1 MSETKPL
8 GGISDIPGKLIV
20 KAVLENLL
28 VLVAAAVLYLLTW
41 FPMGPIAVYL
51 SKPMTNRY
59 GERTAKHSQKYIDQG
74 SSGWWEYW
82 GTTIPFV
89 RWFSSLED
97 SLWGESSGK
106 WSATVKGKESTF
118 WNKYAW
124 VRRNPFNYIKRTNK
138 FFACFI
144 NDCDV
149 SYYGDYMITDK
160 NLSDHGAHFVIAK
173 DKLTGKTY
181 YGFRHIFA
189 WNTVSWYNTLQAFF
203 VKTGNLKLTRWTG
216 SLKLARW
223 MDNRVYHAN
232 LGFKIKPS
240 HADNKQDEDD
250 LDKSFTF
257 RVQPAS
263 LVN

>member
-8 GGISDIPGKLIV
+8 GGIGDIPALVIV
-20 KAVLENLL
+20 KAVLENVVVLL
-28 VLVAAAVLYLLTW
+28 VAAVLYLLTW
-41 FPMGPIAVYL
+41 FPMGLIVAYVVR
-51 SKPMTNRY
+51 PMTNHL
-59 GERTAKHSQKYIDQG
+59 GESEGPHSQKYIDQG
-74 SSGWWEYW
+74 SSGWWKYY
-82 GTTIPFV
+82 GTDIPFV
-89 RWFSSLED
+89 KWWSNLED
-97 SLWGESSGK
+97 GICEPSGK

-173 DKLTGKTY
+173 DKLTGKVY

-203 VKTGNLKLTRWTG
+203 VKTRF
-216 SLKLARW
+216 LKLARW

-257 RVQPAS
+257 RVQLAS